1 MNKQSPNFLDFF
13 ELYLNDD
20 FWQLLGQETTD
31 SPGSSF
37 LIIWSQLVRVNGNQQ
52 ILLKCLRKS
61 YKWYRKLALRL
72 IAQMALNAHKVH
84 KKTTGFNLSLLDFV
98 KACIQLL
105 ISSLPALPPNEAGIP
120 DDTHYRLT
128 GQQFPSVKVAR
139 EGASNQRP
147 AKACRVCYAR
157 GEKQQLKNNLELF
170 SCANIVLVN
179 LDYIPKYVSKSAI
192 PCQITVICSRMIFTF
207 IFRYI
212 SYILGI

>member
-1 MNKQSPNFLDFF
+1 MIATKYRAHKDKTSGKEKVVFMLSTCHQPNMEKVDAFH
-13 ELYLNDD
+13 
-20 FWQLLGQETTD
+20 
-31 SPGSSF
+31 
-37 LIIWSQLVRVNGNQQ
+37 NQQ
-52 ILLKCLRKS
+52 LDVYKPASIKAYNVHMGGVDRVDQQLHNLQCLRKS

-105 ISSLPALPPNEAGIP
+105 KSSLPALPPNEAGIP

-192 PCQITVICSRMIFTF
+192 PC
-207 IFRYI
+207 
-212 SYILGI
+212 